1 MAGLLDAQ
9 DAALM
14 ALGTGLLG
22 GGTFAQALGRGGQG
36 FLSTYAAMQ
45 QAQEQKALKERELA
59 MQEEIRRA
67 QIANYESEIKAREQQ
82 QSLAQQ
88 KQAQIQGLLSEFN
101 TPQAPINA
109 ASAALSGGGGPTMA
123 NAANL
128 PQPNP
133 ADRMALI
140 QRMAIAGVPGV
151 STMFDVEKWK
161 ADPLK
166 LEPGST
172 YVDRVTKQ
180 ERVIPKLPEGGQM
193 IGGQFSFLPGYQDA
207 LAGLEGSKTR
217 ASESGKAAYDLV
229 TVTGPDG
236 KAMQMTRAD
245 AVARAGGGSPSQN
258 IGGAITPEL
267 RALIEADA
275 MREGVTSPKINLT
288 DPGRGNTWGLAG
300 APKQAGMQVQSEAE
314 KAAAIKT
321 AEIKPQ
327 NVVMGNEDFMKRV
340 YPSVQSAGDAAG
352 GIIESANIAREALM
366 GLGNT
371 GWGTP
376 AIAAAANVLT
386 SLGVDVGNAKLYAA
400 NAERFQNV
408 ALTRLQEEL
417 VKQKGPQTEGDAKRQ
432 AETWAQLKTT
442 TQANEYILDLMQ
454 ARAERDRM
462 KAEFYKRALPLAQQR
477 GDLSEVDR
485 EWSTRSPSIFSMP
498 TMQRWNKK

>member
-82 QSLAQQ
+82 QALAQQ

-128 PQPNP
+128 PQPNQ

-166 LEPGST
+166 MEPGST

-236 KAMQMTRAD
+236 KAVQMTRSD

-288 DPGRGNTWGLAG
+288 DPGRGNTWAPSG
-300 APKQAGMQVQSEAE
+300 APRQAGMQVQSEADKTRATAQATADVKRGEEE
-314 KAAAIKT
+314 KTKSNKA
-321 AEIKPQ
+321 Q
-327 NVVMGNEDFMKRV
+327 DML
-340 YPSVQSAGDAAG
+340 DAANRAKSILG
-352 GIIESANIAREALM
+352 DSPTGSPLGVARDYALGAFGASTEA
-366 GLGNT
+366 GNKAQQLRAIS
-371 GWGTP
+371 GWLV
-376 AIAAAANVLT
+376 ANVPRMEGPQ
-386 SLGVDVGNAKLYAA
+386 SNYDVQNYKEMAGDVGNPMLPINRRMAALDEVIKLQKKYADQNGGASSSA
-400 NAERFQNV
+400 NKAAPTMRFN
-408 ALTRLQEEL
+408 
-417 VKQKGPQTEGDAKRQ
+417 PQTGKLEKVQ
-432 AETWAQLKTT
+432 
-442 TQANEYILDLMQ
+442 
-454 ARAERDRM
+454 
-462 KAEFYKRALPLAQQR
+462 
-477 GDLSEVDR
+477 
-485 EWSTRSPSIFSMP
+485 
-498 TMQRWNKK
+498 